1 VAQFTRVGVAESQ
14 IGQQTEANIEANVEA
29 NVEPGCAACAVAGE
43 RKETR
48 TSAVIFPLGPYHPL
62 LPEPYALRLRLHGE
76 QVVAATAP
84 ATGYGRRDLLDLV
97 RGQPIEDALVVL
109 ERVCAHAGQGYR
121 LALSIAIERAAR
133 MTAPR
138 SAQLTRVFFAELE
151 MALSALWSLSE
162 LARAL
167 NMRGLRTQG
176 LEQRERIYEAA
187 ANATGQ
193 RVYWAIARPGGV
205 REGIQIEEVAAQFT
219 WMRETVEGWRV
230 TTAPRGVLRAVAE
243 RVDARQ
249 VKPQRESD
257 SVASDEAALPVE
269 AGVAPLAYEDARR
282 SAPYDG
288 YRAITVDWTPLDD
301 LPPGG
306 VADVTSCALRLVT
319 RLKLSYD
326 IMHVCAETLSDSPR
340 GQGSGALRA
349 GQGSATIQTAHGPA
363 RIEVTLANDQTVA
376 DVRITTPCAEALTR
390 APTGLLG
397 RTLADVPATLV
408 GLDLCPSCADL

>member
-1 VAQFTRVGVAESQ
+1 
-14 IGQQTEANIEANVEA
+14 
-29 NVEPGCAACAVAGE
+29 
-43 RKETR
+43 
-48 TSAVIFPLGPYHPL
+48 
-62 LPEPYALRLRLHGE
+62 LHGE
-76 QVVAATAP
+76 QVVAATTP

-97 RGQPIEDALVVL
+97 RGQPIEDALVVV

-133 MTAPR
+133 MAAPR

-167 NMRGLRTQG
+167 NMRGLRAQG

-187 ANATGQ
+187 ASATGQ

-205 REGIQIEEVAAQFT
+205 REGIQFEEVAAQLN
-219 WMRETVEGWRV
+219 WLRDTVEGWRV
-230 TTAPRGVLRAVAE
+230 TTAPRGVLRAIAE

-249 VKPQRESD
+249 VKPQSD
-257 SVASDEAALPVE
+257 GSDASDETAQPAA
-269 AGVAPLAYEDARR
+269 AGIAPPALEDARR

-301 LPPGG
+301 LPGG

-326 IMHVCAETLSDSPR
+326 IMHVCAETLR
-340 GQGSGALRA
+340 EALHGQASGALRA

-363 RIEVTLANDQTVA
+363 RIDVTLANDQTIA
-376 DVRITTPCAEALTR
+376 DARITTPCAEALTR
-390 APTGLLG
+390 APTGLRG
-397 RTLADVPATLV
+397 RALADVPATLV

>member
-1 VAQFTRVGVAESQ
+1 MGQYSGASPRSERIEGPHPRRASAQPPRGP
-14 IGQQTEANIEANVEA
+14 AN
-29 NVEPGCAACAVAGE
+29 GE

-62 LPEPYALRLRLHGE
+62 LSEPYALRLSLQGE
-76 QVVAATAP
+76 RVVAATKP
-84 ATGYGRRDLLDLV
+84 ETQYGRRDLLDLV

-109 ERVCAHAGQGYR
+109 ERVCTHTGQGYR

-167 NMRGLRTQG
+167 NMRSLWAQG
-176 LEQRERIYEAA
+176 LEQRERIYQAA
-187 ANATGQ
+187 TNATGQ
-193 RVYWAIARPGGV
+193 RVYWAVARPGGV
-205 REGIQIEEVAAQFT
+205 REDIEFEEARAQLG
-219 WMRETVEGWRV
+219 WLRDAVEGWRV
-230 TTAPRGVLRAVAE
+230 TTAPHGVLRAITE

-249 VKPQRESD
+249 LKPEALEEARAVAQ
-257 SVASDEAALPVE
+257 ASDTD
-269 AGVAPLAYEDARR
+269 VAPANALTREDARR
-282 SAPYDG
+282 TAPYDG

-301 LPPGG
+301 LPSG

-326 IMHVCAETLSDSPR
+326 IMRVCAETLSELPR
-340 GQGSGALRA
+340 GQASGAPRA
-349 GQGSATIQTAHGPA
+349 GQGSATIQSAHGPS
-363 RIEVTLANDQTVA
+363 RIDVTLAADQTIA
-376 DVRITTPCAEALTR
+376 EARIATPCAEALAR
-390 APTGLLG
+390 APWRLVG

>member
-1 VAQFTRVGVAESQ
+1 M
-14 IGQQTEANIEANVEA
+14 
-29 NVEPGCAACAVAGE
+29 
-43 RKETR
+43 
-48 TSAVIFPLGPYHPL
+48 
-62 LPEPYALRLRLHGE
+62 
-76 QVVAATAP
+76 VAATEP

-97 RGQPIEDALVVL
+97 RGQPIEDALVVV

-151 MALSALWSLSE
+151 MTLSALWSLSE

-167 NMRGLRTQG
+167 NMRGLRAQG
-176 LEQRERIYEAA
+176 LEQRERMYEAA

-205 REGIQIEEVAAQFT
+205 REGIQFDAVAAQLS
-219 WMRETVEGWRV
+219 WLRDALEGWRV
-230 TTAPRGVLRAVAE
+230 TTAPKGVLRAIAE

-249 VKPQRESD
+249 VKPQGD
-257 SVASDEAALPVE
+257 GASGETTQPGAAGM
-269 AGVAPLAYEDARR
+269 ASLAREDARR
-282 SAPYDG
+282 GAPYDG

-301 LPPGG
+301 LPGG

-326 IMHVCAETLSDSPR
+326 IMRVCAETLSGAPR
-340 GQGSGALRA
+340 GQANGALRA

-363 RIEVTLANDQTVA
+363 RIDVTLANDQTIA
-376 DVRITTPCAEALTR
+376 DAHITTPCAEALTC
-390 APTGLLG
+390 ASAGLLG